1 MINKQ
6 NLWFLTLFSLILVLS
21 VYYVTMPNDLL
32 LTNNGAVG
40 SKKNEQTSVSKDTN
54 TDTTKNEDTKK
65 DDMKSTTTKD
75 NKDNKDTN
83 TTTKDNK
90 DNKDTNTTTK
100 DNKDNNTTV
109 TIKESETL
117 EALRV
122 SLNQEREAEKTKLQS
137 LLTNSSATSEE
148 KNNAYE
154 KLQEINTV
162 TSEEA
167 TLEKKLKEKYKMSVF
182 VKIENKEITVV
193 VDNDKHDTTLA
204 NNIMRSVQENFKEKR
219 YITVQFK

>member
-1 MINKQ
+1 MINKK

-65 DDMKSTTTKD
+65 DDMKS
-75 NKDNKDTN
+75 
-83 TTTKDNK
+83 
-90 DNKDTNTTTK
+90 TTTK

>member
-65 DDMKSTTTKD
+65 DDMKSITTKD
-75 NKDNKDTN
+75 NKTDT
-83 TTTKDNK
+83 
-90 DNKDTNTTTK
+90 
-100 DNKDNNTTV
+100 NTTV

>member
-75 NKDNKDTN
+75 NKT
-83 TTTKDNK
+83 
-90 DNKDTNTTTK
+90 
-100 DNKDNNTTV
+100 DNNTTV

-182 VKIENKEITVV
+182 VKIENNEITVV

>member
-75 NKDNKDTN
+75 NKT
-83 TTTKDNK
+83 
-90 DNKDTNTTTK
+90 
-100 DNKDNNTTV
+100 DNNTTV

-182 VKIENKEITVV
+182 VKIENKEIIVV

>member
-75 NKDNKDTN
+75 NKT
-83 TTTKDNK
+83 
-90 DNKDTNTTTK
+90 
-100 DNKDNNTTV
+100 DNNTTV

-182 VKIENKEITVV
+182 VKIENKETTVV

>member
-32 LTNNGAVG
+32 LTNNSAVG

-90 DNKDTNTTTK
+90 T
-100 DNKDNNTTV
+100 DNNTTV

>member
-65 DDMKSTTTKD
+65 DDMKS
-75 NKDNKDTN
+75 

-204 NNIMRSVQENFKEKR
+204 NNIMRSVQGNFKEKR

>member
-65 DDMKSTTTKD
+65 DDMKS
-75 NKDNKDTN
+75 

-193 VDNDKHDTTLA
+193 VDDDKHDTALA

>member
-21 VYYVTMPNDLL
+21 VYYITVPNDLL

-54 TDTTKNEDTKK
+54 TDTTKNENTKK
-65 DDMKSTTTKD
+65 DDMKS
-75 NKDNKDTN
+75 

>member
-54 TDTTKNEDTKK
+54 TDTTKNENTKK
-65 DDMKSTTTKD
+65 DDMKS
-75 NKDNKDTN
+75 

-193 VDNDKHDTTLA
+193 VDNDKHDTALA

>member
-21 VYYVTMPNDLL
+21 VYYITMPNDLL

-54 TDTTKNEDTKK
+54 KDPTKNEDTKK
-65 DDMKSTTTKD
+65 DDTKTTTSKD
-75 NKDNKDTN
+75 NKT
-83 TTTKDNK
+83 
-90 DNKDTNTTTK
+90 
-100 DNKDNNTTV
+100 DNNTTV
-109 TIKESETL
+109 TIKEGETL

-154 KLQEINTV
+154 KIQEINTV

>member
-1 MINKQ
+1 
-6 NLWFLTLFSLILVLS
+6 
-21 VYYVTMPNDLL
+21 MPNDLL

-90 DNKDTNTTTK
+90 T
-100 DNKDNNTTV
+100 DNNTTI

>member
-40 SKKNEQTSVSKDTN
+40 LKKNEQTSVSKDTN

-75 NKDNKDTN
+75 NKT
-83 TTTKDNK
+83 
-90 DNKDTNTTTK
+90 
-100 DNKDNNTTV
+100 DNNTTV

>member
-54 TDTTKNEDTKK
+54 TDTTKNENTKK
-65 DDMKSTTTKD
+65 DDMKS
-75 NKDNKDTN
+75 

-219 YITVQFK
+219 YITIQFK

>member
-54 TDTTKNEDTKK
+54 TGTTKNEDTKK

-90 DNKDTNTTTK
+90 T
-100 DNKDNNTTV
+100 DNNTTV

-154 KLQEINTV
+154 KLQEITNLYNCNRS
-162 TSEEA
+162 SECSD
-167 TLEKKLKEKYKMSVF
+167 LPRIVF
-182 VKIENKEITVV
+182 HGY
-193 VDNDKHDTTLA
+193 D
-204 NNIMRSVQENFKEKR
+204 
-219 YITVQFK
+219 

>member
-32 LTNNGAVG
+32 LTNNGVVG

-54 TDTTKNEDTKK
+54 TDTTKNEDAKK
-65 DDMKSTTTKD
+65 DDTKTTTSKN
-75 NKDNKDTN
+75 NKT
-83 TTTKDNK
+83 
-90 DNKDTNTTTK
+90 
-100 DNKDNNTTV
+100 DNNTTV
-109 TIKESETL
+109 TIKEGETL

>member
-75 NKDNKDTN
+75 NKT
-83 TTTKDNK
+83 
-90 DNKDTNTTTK
+90 
-100 DNKDNNTTV
+100 DNNTTV

>member
-21 VYYVTMPNDLL
+21 VYYITMPNDLL

-54 TDTTKNEDTKK
+54 TDATKNEDTKK
-65 DDMKSTTTKD
+65 DDTKSTTT
-75 NKDNKDTN
+75 KDNKDTN

-90 DNKDTNTTTK
+90 T
-100 DNKDNNTTV
+100 DNNTTV

-182 VKIENKEITVV
+182 VKIENKEIAVV

>member
-90 DNKDTNTTTK
+90 A
-100 DNKDNNTTV
+100 DNNTTV

-193 VDNDKHDTTLA
+193 VDNDKHDTALA

>member
-21 VYYVTMPNDLL
+21 VYYITMPNDLL
-32 LTNNGAVG
+32 LTNNSASIEKSSDEKV
-40 SKKNEQTSVSKDTN
+40 SESTSS
-54 TDTTKNEDTKK
+54 TDDKK
-65 DDMKSTTTKD
+65 DATI
-75 NKDNKDTN
+75 
-83 TTTKDNK
+83 
-90 DNKDTNTTTK
+90 
-100 DNKDNNTTV
+100 

-122 SLNQEREAEKTKLQS
+122 SLNQEREEQKTALQS

-148 KNNAYE
+148 KNSAYE
-154 KLQEINTV
+154 KLQEINAI

-167 TLEKKLKEKYKMSVF
+167 SLEQKLKEKYKMSTF
-182 VKIENKEITVV
+182 VKIENNEITVV
-193 VDNDKHDTTLA
+193 VDNDKHDTALA
-204 NNIMRSVQENFKEKR
+204 NNIMRSVQENFKEKK

>member
-21 VYYVTMPNDLL
+21 VYYITMPNDLL

-65 DDMKSTTTKD
+65 DDTKSTTTKD
-75 NKDNKDTN
+75 NKT
-83 TTTKDNK
+83 
-90 DNKDTNTTTK
+90 
-100 DNKDNNTTV
+100 DNNTTV
-109 TIKESETL
+109 TIKEGETL

>member
-75 NKDNKDTN
+75 NKT
-83 TTTKDNK
+83 
-90 DNKDTNTTTK
+90 
-100 DNKDNNTTV
+100 DNNTTV

-167 TLEKKLKEKYKMSVF
+167 TLEKELKEKYKMSVF